1 MSDDEQMSIDERY
14 KYLRKMQ
21 QRYRK
26 AEREERGKL
35 LDEMEVVTGLHRK
48 SLVRLM
54 GQEIK
59 REARQAQRG
68 KSYGT
73 ELKAVVKIVA
83 ESLDWVCAE
92 RVQPALLET
101 AEQLERHGELTLT
114 SEIRQQLER
123 VSVSTVRR
131 LLADVPRDR
140 PRLPRRGPEQANR
153 LARDIPAGRIAWDE
167 TEPGH
172 FEVDLVHH
180 SGPSSAGQFIHSLQ
194 MVDVATGWSERAA
207 MLGRGYLVTQ
217 DAFERLLARLPFPV
231 REVHPDNGSEFLNH
245 HLVRFWGEQVS
256 GVHLTRSR
264 AWHKN
269 DNRFVEQKNAS
280 LIRAYLGH
288 DRLDTVQQTNL
299 LNQLYDLMGRYYNLF
314 QPVMRLSEK
323 TTVFDPDGHF
333 VRVKRRFDTA
343 QTPFDRLKASGILDP
358 TVQQQLQALHD
369 ALNPR
374 QLRRDIYALLDQLF
388 ALPCAQPDEPSQD
401 VYLTLFHPPDSLKG
415 DDCPSVTFSNERT
428 MSAR

>member
-1 MSDDEQMSIDERY
+1 MSDDERMSLEERY

-26 AEREERGKL
+26 AGRRERSDL
-35 LDEMEVVTGLHRK
+35 LDEMETVTGLHRK

-54 GQEIK
+54 SQEIK
-59 REARQAQRG
+59 RQTRQKQRG
-68 KSYGT
+68 KSYGP
-73 ELKAVVKIVA
+73 EVKAVVKIVA

-92 RVQPALLET
+92 RVQPGLLET
-101 AEQLERHGELTLT
+101 AEQLERHGELALT
-114 SEIRQQLER
+114 SEVRQQLER

-153 LARDIPAGRIAWDE
+153 LAREIPAGRIAWDE
-167 TEPGH
+167 PEPGH

-180 SGPSSAGQFIHSLQ
+180 SGPSSAGQFVHSLQ
-194 MVDVATGWSERAA
+194 MVDVATGWSERTA
-207 MLGRGYLVTQ
+207 MLGRGYRVTQ

-269 DNRFVEQKNAS
+269 DNRFVEQKNSS

-288 DRLDTVQQTNL
+288 DRLDTVEQTNL

-314 QPVMRLSEK
+314 QPVMRLTEK
-323 TTVFDPDGHF
+323 TTVCDSDGHF

-343 QTPFDRLKASGILDP
+343 QSPFDRLKAAGVLDP
-358 TVQQQLQALHD
+358 TAQQQLQDLHD

-388 ALPCAQPDEPSQD
+388 AFPAADPTAPSQD
-401 VYLTLFHPPDSLKG
+401 VYLTLFNPPVSLKG
-415 DDCPSVTFSNERT
+415 GDCSSVTFSNERT
-428 MSAR
+428 TPVR